1 MKLEVLS
8 QQDSSPEE
16 WDSFIYSSPQGGPF
30 MLYHWMSCVEPT
42 WEYLQF
48 SKNEKVVAR
57 MPIGPKRKLIWSYAL
72 QPLFCQHWGICFVD
86 SVDIETADEC
96 FQSMAAYWQKRFS
109 IFKYYFSPYSPAIH
123 LSIPKHGQISKR
135 ITHTAELIN
144 DPIENFSPAARRQV
158 NKAIKGEYSITNDFD
173 LNAFENIVRENAGL
187 MNTTQLQ
194 LLRNLILLLQKDY
207 RVLLL
212 QAKMK
217 SEIIVAGGIFIP
229 YMERLYYLAGVV
241 SPAHRN
247 SGVMSALLLE
257 AMRMGRREGKKE
269 FDFEGSMNPG
279 IARFFKGLGGKEL
292 EYNCIEFNRLPLPQ
306 LWKKF

>member
-1 MKLEVLS
+1 MLEVFS
-8 QQDSSPEE
+8 HTAISSEE
-16 WDSFIYSSPQGGPF
+16 WDHFISCSPQGGPF
-30 MLYHWMSCVEPT
+30 LLYHWMSCVEPA

-57 MPIGPKRKLIWSYAL
+57 MPIGPKRKWFWSYAL
-72 QPLFCQHWGICFVD
+72 QPLFCQHWGMCFIGTI
-86 SVDIETADEC
+86 DIETADEC
-96 FQSMAAYWQKRFS
+96 FQSMAAYCQKRFS
-109 IFKYYFSPYSPAIH
+109 IFNYYFSPYSPAIH
-123 LSIPKHGQISKR
+123 LPNQKAWQIRKR
-135 ITHTAELIN
+135 ITHTVELAN

-158 NKAIKGEYSITNDFD
+158 NKAIRGEYTLTNDFD
-173 LNAFENIVRENAGL
+173 LSAFENIVRENPGL
-187 MNTTQLQ
+187 MNTTQIQ
-194 LLRNLILLLQKDY
+194 LLKKLLVLLQKDK

-212 QAKMK
+212 QAKTK

-229 YMERLYYLAGVV
+229 YMERLYYLAGAV

-257 AMRMGRREGKKE
+257 AMRMGRREGKRE

-292 EYNCIEFNRLPLPQ
+292 EYNSIGFNRLPLPQ